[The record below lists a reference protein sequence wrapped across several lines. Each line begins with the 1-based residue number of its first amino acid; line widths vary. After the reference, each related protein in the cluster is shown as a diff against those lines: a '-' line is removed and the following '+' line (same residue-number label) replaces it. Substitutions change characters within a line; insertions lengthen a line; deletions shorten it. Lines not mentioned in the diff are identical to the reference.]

1 MATSAMWIRNNM
13 LLPCDQYER
22 QLTEAELKVQRSL
35 QKLSI
40 PDWYLNKRTNPP
52 KILNFTS
59 IESRPPSW
67 KNVTRHS
74 CTLNSISSPS
84 DTLSPVDQK
93 PKGKSSSNLEII
105 VNKPQKTPE
114 IRHKR
119 SPSKSSSPKK
129 EAFDTT
135 IPYIKL
141 STNISKTFPKV
152 SPSRKIQNINLVF
165 PPGSKFDLNDE
176 KTTENL
182 KYTDKRID
190 DNFSKSNATPKKK
203 LDDNF
208 SKSTATPKKRN
219 DSFQSSDVETTPLR
233 TPNVKAVFKLRAT
246 STPKFSPAN
255 IFSSTIIEE
264 SPKLKKIPSRNIL
277 ERSSFFENSS
287 KSNLSNSFAEKSE
300 TTPKQRKISQNL
312 LEKTFIFENSFR
324 MDKSGHSCDGTPA
337 KIDKTNWLLER
348 NIRSIDPIIF
358 EKDDTALSS
367 PKSTSMV
374 RDIVKRLE
382 VSNISESTPKKSR
395 INVQDVRKRN
405 VEPKNSSTIVQEKK
419 CKFESI
425 SPFLLQVK
433 QVESPYTRFTN
444 SKRKSTDLENVV
456 KSKQPPKEKSVI
468 QGLIG
473 TLTEK
478 LSRSSLSHQNEST
491 KINHNFVRKLVNALE
506 KGDLSEAEDLMST
519 RRNSMNEEDSA
530 SEYEAKSCTTSASP
544 KDTDSSSDSD
554 HRSSNLRN
562 SMDNTFTDDTL
573 EMKQVL
579 NAGQETF
586 EDDDSVYW
594 IPVSRC
600 KLPRTSSLLS
610 MMSRLSSN
618 GLSPCISPISSET
631 EVDNSQ
637 KVAWG
642 ATFHRRAGISRKLFR
657 IDETTIIDSGYSD
670 KSERSGVSS
679 ASSMVDGT
687 WSEDTQ
693 NDSASE
699 ILSAKMKRSSR
710 KKTIIGETFCVRS

>member
-1 MATSAMWIRNNM
+1 MATSATWIRNNM

-40 PDWYLNKRTNPP
+40 PDWYLNKRSNPP
-52 KILNFTS
+52 KILNFTP

-67 KNVTRHS
+67 KNVSRHS
-74 CTLNSISSPS
+74 CTLNSISNQS
-84 DTLSPVDQK
+84 DTFSPIDQK
-93 PKGKSSSNLEII
+93 PKGKSNSNLETV
-105 VNKPQKTPE
+105 VNKSQKTPE

-129 EAFDTT
+129 ETFDTT

-165 PPGSKFDLNDE
+165 PPGPKLDLNDE
-176 KTTENL
+176 KTTKNL
-182 KYTDKRID
+182 KYINQRID
-190 DNFSKSNATPKKK
+190 ENFNKNNGT
-203 LDDNF
+203 
-208 SKSTATPKKRN
+208 TPKKRN
-219 DSFQSSDVETTPLR
+219 DSFQSSDVASTPLR
-233 TPNVKAVFKLRAT
+233 TPNVKATFKLRAT

-255 IFSSTIIEE
+255 IFSSTIIED
-264 SPKLKKIPSRNIL
+264 SPKLQKISSRNIL
-277 ERSSFFENSS
+277 ERSSFFENSC
-287 KSNLSNSFAEKSE
+287 KSNHSDSITEKSGI
-300 TTPKQRKISQNL
+300 TPKQRKISQNL
-312 LEKTFIFENSFR
+312 LEKTFIFENSFK
-324 MDKSGHSCDGTPA
+324 MDQSDQRCDETA
-337 KIDKTNWLLER
+337 SKVDKTNWLLEK
-348 NIRSIDPIIF
+348 NIRSIDPILF
-358 EKDDTALSS
+358 EKDNTSLSS
-367 PKSTSMV
+367 PKSSSMV

-395 INVQDVRKRN
+395 MNVVQDVKKRN
-405 VEPKNSSTIVQEKK
+405 VEPKSSSTIVQEKK
-419 CKFESI
+419 FKFESI
-425 SPFLLQVK
+425 NPFILQEK
-433 QVESPYTRFTN
+433 QMQSPYTRFTN
-444 SKRKSTDLENVV
+444 SKRKSTDLENMV

-478 LSRSSLSHQNEST
+478 LSRSSLSHQNESM
-491 KINHNFVRKLVNALE
+491 KINQNFVRKLVNALE

-519 RRNSMNEEDSA
+519 RRNSMNEEDSS
-530 SEYEAKSCTTSASP
+530 SEYEMKSCTTSASP

-562 SMDNTFTDDTL
+562 SMDNTFIDDTL
-573 EMKQVL
+573 EMKEVSKID
-579 NAGQETF
+579 QEILQ
-586 EDDDSVYW
+586 DDESVYW

-618 GLSPCISPISSET
+618 GMSPCISPISSEN

-637 KVAWG
+637 KSAWG

-670 KSERSGVSS
+670 KSEKSGASS
-679 ASSMVDGT
+679 ASSMVDDGT

-699 ILSAKMKRSSR
+699 ILAAKMRRSSR
-710 KKTIIGETFCVRS
+710 KKTIVGQTFCVRS